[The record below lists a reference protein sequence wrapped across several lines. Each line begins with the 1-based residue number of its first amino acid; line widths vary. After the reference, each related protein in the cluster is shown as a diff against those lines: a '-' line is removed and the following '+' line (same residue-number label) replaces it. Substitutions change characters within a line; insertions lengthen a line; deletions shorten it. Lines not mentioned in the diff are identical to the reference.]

1 MIPDMNDIIGEN
13 ITEVLREKGKTVEE
27 LAEALNLSVTEV
39 RQVLWGIQVINGPM
53 MSAIAVYLGIERARL
68 VRILSNIMDR
78 DIMGL
83 FGSRVSSENGKHAI
97 RLADEISDMILFHSR
112 VRKNGE
118 QMMHPSV

>member
-27 LAEALNLSVTEV
+27 LAEALNLSITGV
-39 RQVLWGIQVINGPM
+39 RHMLWGIQNINGPLLN
-53 MSAIAVYLGIERARL
+53 AIAVYLGIERARL
-68 VRILSNIMDR
+68 VRIPSNIMDR

-83 FGSRVSSENGKHAI
+83 FESRVSSENGKHAI

-118 QMMHPSV
+118 QMMHPSD